1 MFGLIVADTG
11 SLSPE
16 ELERYKGAYCG
27 LCRTLQR
34 RHGDL
39 SRLTLNYDMTFL
51 VLLLSSMYE
60 PEESSGNGRCMA
72 HPLHR
77 RSWWRNRFTDYAAD
91 MNVALAWHNCMDD
104 WNDERKVLSLTE
116 AKLLRSHYE
125 TVYGTW
131 RRPCDAIEQCMETL
145 RAVETSEE
153 SAPDAAANAFG
164 RLMGELFAVEEDSVW
179 NPRFRAFG
187 EALGRFI
194 YMMDACMDLEQDRK
208 HGCYNPFLSMY
219 PAGRADGEEM
229 LEILKMLIADCAA
242 EFERLPLVRDVE
254 ILRSVLYSG
263 VWTRYL
269 EKRDREN
276 RKQKKEKGG
285 AAHGK

>member
-1 MFGLIVADTG
+1 MFGVVVANTDA
-11 SLSPE
+11 LNE
-16 ELERYKGAYCG
+16 AQLARYKGAYCG
-27 LCRTLQR
+27 LCRTLQQ

-60 PEESSGNGRCMA
+60 PEEESGTGRCMA
-72 HPLHR
+72 HPVHR

-104 WNDERKVLSLTE
+104 WADERKVLSLTE
-116 AKLLRSHYE
+116 AKLLRSHYDK
-125 TVYGTW
+125 VYQT
-131 RRPCDAIEQCMETL
+131 RRRQCDAIETCMETM
-145 RAVETSEE
+145 RAVETSENA
-153 SAPDAAANAFG
+153 APDAAANAFG
-164 RLMGELFAVEEDSVW
+164 QLMGELFAVEDDSVW

-187 EALGRFI
+187 EAMGRFV
-194 YMMDACMDLEQDRK
+194 YWMDACVDLEKDRK
-208 HGCYNPFLSMY
+208 KGCYNPLLAMNPTGSV
-219 PAGRADGEEM
+219 DEEEK
-229 LEILKMLIADCAA
+229 LELLKMLIAECAR

-269 EKRDREN
+269 MKLEKD
-276 RKQKKEKGG
+276 KKEKGG
-285 AAHGK
+285 DGHGQRPV